1 MIQKVT
7 RRLKDLLQKSSLVY
21 PDTANRDSLLHLQ
34 VLPLVVVLLLLSW
47 QVVHLL
53 LVLLLRYPLH
63 LVVVQPLQRHYP
75 LAVRLQVQ
83 PAVLVPAVPAVPVP
97 AAVDLAVLQ
106 VLQVPLDRLDLVVHL
121 DPQDLADHQVVEDT
135 TAADTRNTK
144 VLSYRNSKERRVR
157 CAC

>member
-21 PDTANRDSLLHLQ
+21 PDTANRDSPLHLQ

-53 LVLLLRYPLH
+53 LVLLLRCPLH
-63 LVVVQPLQRHYP
+63 LVVVPPLQRHYP

-83 PAVLVPAVPAVPVP
+83 PAVPVPAVPVPVP

-144 VLSYRNSKERRVR
+144 VLSYRSSKELRVR